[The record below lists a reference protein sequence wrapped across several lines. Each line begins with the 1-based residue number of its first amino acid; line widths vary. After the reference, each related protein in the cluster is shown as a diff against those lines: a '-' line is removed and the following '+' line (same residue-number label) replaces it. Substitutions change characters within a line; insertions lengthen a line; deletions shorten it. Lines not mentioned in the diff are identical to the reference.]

1 MSELVKM
8 LRETAL
14 IKIAKMDRRLKE
26 KLIKEEKEKDW
37 TALVSAFSR
46 AIELRKNWII

>member
-14 IKIAKMDRRLKE
+14 IKIAKMDRHLKE
-26 KLIKEEKEKDW
+26 KLICEGKEKNW
-37 TALVSAFSR
+37 HE
-46 AIELRKNWII
+46 ELDYYMKKQVARDK